1 MIYILQPYKSNSTLT
16 FFKIFMEPKV
26 IILWKLFK
34 CELLCVSAAIQ
45 IGVIYELGNI
55 PTANMVQIFGQSPVY
70 IKHHLPWA

>member
-1 MIYILQPYKSNSTLT
+1 
-16 FFKIFMEPKV
+16 MEPKV

-34 CELLCVSAAIQ
+34 CELLSVSAALQ
-45 IGVIYELGNI
+45 NGMIYELGNI